1 MSARLIPFIFSTT
14 DTALIEVTTS
24 VLRVW
29 IDDEILTRPSV
40 SATVANGDFTSNLT
54 SWTDNDEAGATS
66 SWNASGYMQLVGDGT
81 AFAIRDQQVT
91 VANVGVEHALRV
103 VIARGPVLMR
113 VGSSS
118 GADDYVTEATLET
131 GTHSLSFSPSGDFYI
146 RFKSR
151 LSREVYVDSCNVE
164 SAGAV
169 ELPSPWTADSD
180 LELIRTEQSGD
191 TVFVGCGVYQQ
202 RKIERRG
209 TRPQARSWSIA
220 VWRSEDG
227 PFQIENTTP
236 TTITPSAIS
245 GNITLTASTPIFRS
259 THNGALFAVTSAGQV
274 VTTTASASAAV
285 TSGIRI
291 TGISPERS
299 FTVEISGNNTA
310 STVDLQRSYDNSTW
324 VNVGGIYTWTA
335 DVTGNVDDGLNNQII
350 YYRLKLTTRVA
361 PDSVTMTL
369 RTAGG
374 SVRGVAR
381 VTQYTSETLV
391 SAEVLSDMGGTTAS
405 RFWQEGAW
413 SEKNG
418 WPTAV
423 RLHEGRLWWSGKNGV
438 WGSISDAYTSH
449 DETTVGDSG
458 PISRTIGSGPVDT
471 INWLM
476 SLKGLVI
483 GAQGAEYTARASSLE
498 ELLTPTNFNL
508 KVSSTRGSGSVE
520 AIRVDQGGYFVDR
533 SGLRLFELSF
543 DLRSYE
549 YAATELT
556 KLHPEIGSPGIVRIA
571 VQRLPDTR
579 VHCVRSDGTVAVC
592 VIDRAEEVMA
602 WQEIETNGDVEDVVV
617 LPSIDGSQD
626 DRVYYI
632 VKRTIE
638 SLEFRFLEKF
648 AQEVECRGGTLN
660 KQADSFVSYTGPA
673 TAIVSAPHLAG
684 EEVVVWADGAD
695 LGTDDSVTPW
705 VQRYTLDA
713 SGNVTLPVFVTNYVV
728 GLAYEATFK
737 SAKLG
742 AIGAVSPLNRQK
754 RVTGIGVILHD
765 MHPRGLRYGP
775 SSTTI
780 DDMPLIE
787 DGTTIGTATQADYD
801 QNMIEFP
808 GEWTTDARLVLVAQA
823 PRPITVSAVSF
834 DMLRFS

>member
-1 MSARLIPFIFSTT
+1 
-14 DTALIEVTTS
+14 V
-24 VLRVW
+24 
-29 IDDEILTRPSV
+29 
-40 SATVANGDFTSNLT
+40 
-54 SWTDNDEAGATS
+54 
-66 SWNASGYMQLVGDGT
+66 
-81 AFAIRDQQVT
+81 
-91 VANVGVEHALRV
+91 
-103 VIARGPVLMR
+103 
-113 VGSSS
+113 
-118 GADDYVTEATLET
+118 
-131 GTHSLSFSPSGDFYI
+131 
-146 RFKSR
+146 
-151 LSREVYVDSCNVE
+151 
-164 SAGAV
+164 
-169 ELPSPWTADSD
+169 
-180 LELIRTEQSGD
+180 
-191 TVFVGCGVYQQ
+191 
-202 RKIERRG
+202 
-209 TRPQARSWSIA
+209 
-220 VWRSEDG
+220 
-227 PFQIENTTP
+227 
-236 TTITPSAIS
+236 
-245 GNITLTASTPIFRS
+245 TAS
-259 THNGALFAVTSAGQV
+259 
-274 VTTTASASAAV
+274 
-285 TSGIRI
+285 IRI

-324 VNVGGIYTWTA
+324 VNVGGIYTWAA

-374 SVRGVAR
+374 SVRGIAR

-413 SEKNG
+413 SAKNG

-438 WGSISDAYTSH
+438 WGSVSDAFTSH

-556 KLHPEIGSPGIVRIA
+556 KLHPEIGNPGIVRIA

-626 DRVYYI
+626 DR
-632 VKRTIE
+632 R
-638 SLEFRFLEKF
+638 
-648 AQEVECRGGTLN
+648 AAGHP
-660 KQADSFVSYTGPA
+660 GPC
-673 TAIVSAPHLAG
+673 LL
-684 EEVVVWADGAD
+684 VVVVEHRLHHIVVHGRTVENRHPLPA
-695 LGTDDSVTPW
+695 
-705 VQRYTLDA
+705 RYR
-713 SGNVTLPVFVTNYVV
+713 LP
-728 GLAYEATFK
+728 
-737 SAKLG
+737 
-742 AIGAVSPLNRQK
+742 R
-754 RVTGIGVILHD
+754 
-765 MHPRGLRYGP
+765 LR
-775 SSTTI
+775 
-780 DDMPLIE
+780 M
-787 DGTTIGTATQADYD
+787 
-801 QNMIEFP
+801 
-808 GEWTTDARLVLVAQA
+808 RL
-823 PRPITVSAVSF
+823 
-834 DMLRFS
+834 